1 MGVGEYYFMTCQ
13 LNGGSEVLRELGK
26 LSLTCEIEYLELNW
40 TFNAIF
46 HINTS
51 VTVKKITVT

>member
-1 MGVGEYYFMTCQ
+1 MTCQ
-13 LNGGSEVLRELGK
+13 LNGDSEVLRELGK

-46 HINTS
+46 RINTS
-51 VTVKKITVT
+51 VSVKKITVT